1 MQFEE
6 RERQK
11 RRHLIKVMVAE
22 AGMVFA
28 VLVIVAVAILAA
40 MGFFVGSNGSIEQS
54 GLIQIH
60 STPTGGTVEL
70 DGSVLFSRTNL
81 SRTMSAGEHHLKI
94 SRDGYD
100 SWEKTIKMYSGM
112 LIRLYYPRIFLEN
125 RKQEEVAA
133 LKDNLAFYSISSDKT
148 NILYGEKG
156 SAEWTLVNIKND
168 DVRKTQLDLTE
179 VLPEAEEKKF
189 GGGGDFGVE

>member
-1 MQFEE
+1 
-6 RERQK
+6 
-11 RRHLIKVMVAE
+11 
-22 AGMVFA
+22 
-28 VLVIVAVAILAA
+28 
-40 MGFFVGSNGSIEQS
+40 
-54 GLIQIH
+54 
-60 STPTGGTVEL
+60 
-70 DGSVLFSRTNL
+70 
-81 SRTMSAGEHHLKI
+81 MSAGEHHLKI

-189 GGGGDFGVE
+189 GGGVEIFGVE